1 MIVVFA
7 FFITRLAV
15 VRVTVTVTI
24 AAVFAAALVAPRDV
38 AVFLVHFFIV
48 VGIGVARQS
57 ARHCADNR
65 ALSVVTQQAA
75 YDRACR
81 RAGKGGFLL
90 VCRTPRFRPEAG
102 MRFRGGVFSDGL

>member
-7 FFITRLAV
+7 LFITRLAV
-15 VRVTVTVTI
+15 VRVAVTVTI
-24 AAVFAAALVAPRDV
+24 AAGFAVALVAPSDV

-90 VCRTPRFRPEAG
+90 VCRTPRFRADGGEGEAG
-102 MRFRGGVFSDGL
+102 GE